1 MSNASPLPMAKVEAM
16 DTVVAVAIGILAA
29 VFVGALAVL
38 VVLCRRHKGSLDV
51 FGWTASGINNWG
63 IFRSQ
68 WLYLFFRPDVHLIP
82 TERPDLELGD
92 VRLHPDIEQ
101 ILEDEQWIGD
111 ATGLVPH
118 CLAVLKS
125 CHYLTERLA
134 ALAMGPLTNGKAGQ
148 EIVQVRIQPTGSLVD
163 TFGRSKS
170 YSGHILVARRIYPRV
185 DDMVSSM
192 YPPLDARLLEA
203 RTAALTLAVT
213 HLALVT
219 RHACSFTRSSS
230 SRLDWIDQALAD
242 MEPHLLVT
250 L

>member
-1 MSNASPLPMAKVEAM
+1 MSNASPLPMVKVEAM

-51 FGWTASGINNWG
+51 FGWTASGIK
-63 IFRSQ
+63 
-68 WLYLFFRPDVHLIP
+68 PDVHLIP

-148 EIVQVRIQPTGSLVD
+148 EIVQV
-163 TFGRSKS
+163 
-170 YSGHILVARRIYPRV
+170 ARRIYPRV

-213 HLALVT
+213 HLALALREAALIQEATWRVH
-219 RHACSFTRSSS
+219 RMSCSGTN
-230 SRLDWIDQALAD
+230 
-242 MEPHLLVT
+242 
-250 L
+250 

>member
-1 MSNASPLPMAKVEAM
+1 MSNASPLPMVKVEAM

-51 FGWTASGINNWG
+51 FGWTASGIK
-63 IFRSQ
+63 
-68 WLYLFFRPDVHLIP
+68 PDDHLIP

-101 ILEDEQWIGD
+101 ILEDEKWIGD

-148 EIVQVRIQPTGSLVD
+148 EIVQ
-163 TFGRSKS
+163 
-170 YSGHILVARRIYPRV
+170 VARRIYPRV

-242 MEPHLLVT
+242 MEPHLLALREAALIQEATWRVHRMSCSGT
-250 L
+250 N

>member
-51 FGWTASGINNWG
+51 FGWTASGIK
-63 IFRSQ
+63 
-68 WLYLFFRPDVHLIP
+68 PDVHLIP

-148 EIVQVRIQPTGSLVD
+148 EIVQV
-163 TFGRSKS
+163 
-170 YSGHILVARRIYPRV
+170 ARRIYPRV

-242 MEPHLLVT
+242 MEPHLLALREAALIQEATWRVHRMSCSGT
-250 L
+250 N

>member
-1 MSNASPLPMAKVEAM
+1 MSNASPLPMVKVEAM

-51 FGWTASGINNWG
+51 FGWTASGIK
-63 IFRSQ
+63 
-68 WLYLFFRPDVHLIP
+68 PDVHLIP

-148 EIVQVRIQPTGSLVD
+148 EIVQV
-163 TFGRSKS
+163 
-170 YSGHILVARRIYPRV
+170 ARRIYPRV

-242 MEPHLLVT
+242 MEPHLLALREAALIQEATWRVHRMSCSGT
-250 L
+250 N

>member
-51 FGWTASGINNWG
+51 FGWTASGIK
-63 IFRSQ
+63 
-68 WLYLFFRPDVHLIP
+68 PDVHLIP

-148 EIVQVRIQPTGSLVD
+148 EIVQV
-163 TFGRSKS
+163 
-170 YSGHILVARRIYPRV
+170 ARRIYPRV

-213 HLALVT
+213 HLALALREAALIQEATWRVH
-219 RHACSFTRSSS
+219 RMSCSGTN
-230 SRLDWIDQALAD
+230 
-242 MEPHLLVT
+242 
-250 L
+250 

>member
-1 MSNASPLPMAKVEAM
+1 MSNASPLPMVKVEAM

-51 FGWTASGINNWG
+51 FGWTASGIK
-63 IFRSQ
+63 
-68 WLYLFFRPDVHLIP
+68 PDVHLIP

-148 EIVQVRIQPTGSLVD
+148 EIVQVRIQPAG
-163 TFGRSKS
+163 
-170 YSGHILVARRIYPRV
+170 
-185 DDMVSSM
+185 
-192 YPPLDARLLEA
+192 
-203 RTAALTLAVT
+203 
-213 HLALVT
+213 
-219 RHACSFTRSSS
+219 
-230 SRLDWIDQALAD
+230 
-242 MEPHLLVT
+242 
-250 L
+250 